1 MPALVRRLLIWAAA
15 DGLVLQASSH
25 GPSEHHQK
33 SVQIDYKSRQ
43 LKELPSST
51 TTTTGGSVE
60 ARKGT
65 PLEAHGVIG
74 MSSFW

>member
-15 DGLVLQASSH
+15 DGLVLQAH
-25 GPSEHHQK
+25 GPSEHHK

-43 LKELPSST
+43 LKELPSTTST
-51 TTTTGGSVE
+51 TTTTGDSLE

-65 PLEAHGVIG
+65 PLESHGIIG
-74 MSSFW
+74 MSSLW